1 MSNYRIDNLQNNL
14 PSLLIGSLYTVNEE
28 YGYIRKK
35 ELTKLI
41 HQNPYYLTSN
51 ILKPAKDIIIY
62 DKPLLTS
69 SKEVLTDT
77 KIKCLTASLVKTTKF
92 FQQELDT
99 FVYIPHRTHPTL
111 NFLLNYLLKHK
122 DIEEY
127 KKELEM
133 IKEESKRMHLVKK
146 ELELDELFFTHL

>member
-69 SKEVLTDT
+69 AKDLNNDS
-77 KIKCLTASLVKTTKF
+77 F
-92 FQQELDT
+92 LDNLGN
-99 FVYIPHRTHPTL
+99 VARIG
-111 NFLLNYLLKHK
+111 YLQRKQR
-122 DIEEY
+122 EE
-127 KKELEM
+127 
-133 IKEESKRMHLVKK
+133 
-146 ELELDELFFTHL
+146 